1 MRATAP
7 VDSASYARTVRE
19 DTAELA
25 SYVLSDKK
33 DKQNASF
40 LQRGRSSSSPP
51 PSSRPQELNGADDPA
66 GTSSETIPEVS
77 EPPTPEETDAEFP
90 NDGPSILS
98 TMLKS
103 SPPKTDDDPLLPDHS
118 GPTKRASSAASTVR
132 PSQPPLARG
141 HGGPGDL
148 TEQTPLLRAKSNG
161 PRPPPE
167 SPASSDLDDLS
178 DIESQ
183 KPNSQSW
190 NRRYGSIRQ
199 VATDKLRGA
208 AQVMNPKTWDR
219 RTVWRHAVKEPASYL
234 PAVLVGLLLNILD
247 ALSYGGIPETY
258 PAAAGVRADTAQA

>member
-1 MRATAP
+1 MRSTAP

-33 DKQNASF
+33 DKRNASF

-51 PSSRPQELNGADDPA
+51 PPRPQELHGADDPA
-66 GTSSETIPEVS
+66 GMSSETIQEVS
-77 EPPTPEETDAEFP
+77 EPPTPEEADAEFP

-98 TMLKS
+98 TMLRS
-103 SPPKTDDDPLLPDHS
+103 SPPKMDDDPLLADPS

-132 PSQPPLARG
+132 PSHPSLGRSYDE
-141 HGGPGDL
+141 PGDH

-161 PRPPPE
+161 SRRLE

-183 KPNSQSW
+183 KPSSRSW

-219 RTVWRHAVKEPASYL
+219 RVVWRRAVKEPASYL

-247 ALSYGGIPETY
+247 ALSYGGNPETS
-258 PAAAGVRADTAQA
+258 AVVAGVRANTAQA